1 MASVS
6 PTSAPKVCC
15 RAAGGFSLAE
25 LLVAIALA
33 GVVGAGILSA
43 YTFMARS
50 LARLAN
56 YQRLEVESRRA
67 LQMLNT
73 DTRMAVSLTAP
84 TTTSVTFAIP
94 AAAGVTTT
102 TVAYRFDEEAQTL
115 TRTYGGTATITLLTG
130 VQTLAFNYYDSRNAI
145 SASPQSIKQVDV
157 TFTTATGASAANA
170 QAHFT
175 AASARLLLRN
185 KPLLQ

>member
-1 MASVS
+1 M
-6 PTSAPKVCC
+6 
-15 RAAGGFSLAE
+15 
-25 LLVAIALA
+25 AIALA
-33 GVVGAGILSA
+33 GVVGTGILSA

-94 AAAGVTTT
+94 AAAGVAT